1 MITLRNLTIQNDPSD
16 YIPSPGLLNALEV
29 AYMLKRPLLLTGEPG
44 TGKTQFAFWVANQL
58 SRTDGF
64 QPEPLI
70 YNTKTS
76 STARDLFYHYD
87 AIAHFRATQ
96 NSGLSATSR
105 STAPSTSSSTAA
117 STAAPSAT
125 ATSNAPSAT
134 APTTAPTTE
143 DFIQLKA
150 LGLAI
155 TGAIGR
161 PDLTLSPAI
170 LERGGIG
177 DQPRGS
183 IVLIDE
189 IDKAPRDFPNDLLNE
204 IENYEFEIP
213 ELNQKVRLT
222 AESQRRN
229 IIIILTSNFEKN
241 LPDAF
246 LRRCIYYH
254 IEFPDRQR
262 LFAIIIK
269 RLDISEDDYRDVEK
283 RVDDFFRIQQ
293 MPNIS
298 KRPSTSEFIDWMRIL
313 QNDKRLSRE
322 FFFGPELILD
332 DELSKYLPVLIK
344 SKDDLARIMTR

>member
-1 MITLRNLTIQNDPSD
+1 MITLRNLTIHNDPSD

-44 TGKTQFAFWVANQL
+44 TGKTQFAFWVADQL
-58 SRTDGF
+58 SRENGF
-64 QPEPLI
+64 QPEPLV

-76 STARDLFYHYD
+76 STAKDLFYHYD
-87 AIAHFRATQ
+87 AIAHFRATH
-96 NSGLSATSR
+96 NNGG
-105 STAPSTSSSTAA
+105 STAS
-117 STAAPSAT
+117 
-125 ATSNAPSAT
+125 
-134 APTTAPTTE
+134 TE

-155 TGAIGR
+155 TAAIGR
-161 PDLTLSPAI
+161 PDLTLSPGI

-177 DQPRGS
+177 DKPRGS
-183 IVLIDE
+183 VVLIDE

-229 IIIILTSNFEKN
+229 IIVILTSNFEKN

-254 IEFPDRQR
+254 IEFPDKQR
-262 LFAIIIK
+262 LFSIIIK
-269 RLDISEDDYRDVEK
+269 RLDISEDDYRDVER
-283 RVDDFFRIQQ
+283 RVEDFFRIQQ

-313 QNDKRLSRE
+313 QNDRKLGRE

-344 SKDDLARIMTR
+344 SKDDLARIMAR